1 MNFDKMTNSEL
12 LTYFLMSRDN
22 LVSIKKAMQDNEG
35 LDLQE
40 LFDIEQKTYDEYL
53 KEIHR
58 RMIHGYKR

>member
-53 KEIHR
+53 KEVHR
-58 RMIHGYKR
+58 RMIYGSKR

>member
-1 MNFDKMTNSEL
+1 MNFEKMSNSEL

-53 KEIHR
+53 KEVHR

>member
-40 LFDIEQKTYDEYL
+40 LFDIKQKTYDEYL

>member
-1 MNFDKMTNSEL
+1 MNFEKMSNSEL

-53 KEIHR
+53 KEVHR
-58 RMIHGYKR
+58 RMIYGNKR

>member
-12 LTYFLMSRDN
+12 LAYFLMSRDN
-22 LVSIKKAMQDNEG
+22 LISIKKAMQDNEG

-53 KEIHR
+53 KEVHR
-58 RMIHGYKR
+58 RMIYGNKR

>member
-1 MNFDKMTNSEL
+1 MNFEKMSNSEL

-40 LFDIEQKTYDEYL
+40 LFDIEQKTYEEYL
-53 KEIHR
+53 TEVHR